1 MDAARRP
8 SPGPAPAAGTPRG
21 SGAGPVVGGG
31 ACSGAAGGRGRG
43 GGAGVSRTTVLVLGG
58 LVALVVAGVLVLD
71 ATHLVAA
78 ERTLPALALVVVVGL
93 VVVLRGV
100 GDLGV
105 ALLAGAVG
113 TATWNGISLGLPL
126 GHLFL
131 ASALVALALP
141 VVGQGRRLA
150 VPAWVWPLPTA
161 LLLVVACSVLFPID
175 RGYLSARFGV
185 PIDAATAAAIP
196 SPGIANLLNGVRWIV
211 PALALP
217 LAVCLAVAGRD
228 ADRRGRLLR
237 GLTAAWVLG
246 AAVNAAVA
254 LADET
259 GLTSISAM
267 FIAVDVGGRQAGL
280 TAQPNHLALSVG
292 LAAPVAVWFLLSTH
306 GRERLLWAGAVAVM
320 GGGLFVSGSRGGL
333 VVALGA
339 VLVALVV
346 ERTGRRVLL
355 PAAGVALGAG
365 TLLLAFFPTM
375 LDRLGRELRL
385 TGAESAAESDAIRAR
400 IHAQALSD
408 IEHSPL
414 RGIGL
419 HVMAEGHSIYLQLAA
434 SGGALL
440 FVAFLATVVGALAD
454 GTAIARSGVA
464 AAGLARALVVAFGAW
479 LVVGVVEN
487 QIADLY
493 LYVPLA
499 LLAGLAVVRRTS
511 SSPLTLLRSGAP
523 GEPS

>member
-1 MDAARRP
+1 MN
-8 SPGPAPAAGTPRG
+8 
-21 SGAGPVVGGG
+21 
-31 ACSGAAGGRGRG
+31 
-43 GGAGVSRTTVLVLGG
+43 RTVALGG
-58 LVALVVAGVLVLD
+58 LVALVVAGALVLD
-71 ATHLVAA
+71 ATRLLGLQLTV
-78 ERTLPALALVVVVGL
+78 PALAGVVVVGL
-93 VVVLRGV
+93 VVVLRGP

-105 ALLAGAVG
+105 TLLALAVA
-113 TATWNGISLGLPL
+113 TATWNGVSLGLPL

-131 ASALVALALP
+131 AAALGVLALLA
-141 VVGQGRRLA
+141 VGSGARLA
-150 VPAWVWPLPTA
+150 APSWVWPLPTA

-175 RGYLSARFGV
+175 RGYLTARFGV

-217 LAVCLAVAGRD
+217 LAVCLAVAGREPG
-228 ADRRGRLLR
+228 ARTRLVR
-237 GLTAAWVLG
+237 TLTAAWVLG

-259 GLTSISAM
+259 GLTAISAR

-292 LAAPVAVWFLLSTH
+292 LAAPVAVWFLLSTR
-306 GRERLLWAGAVAVM
+306 GRERLLWAGATAVM

-339 VLVALVV
+339 VLVALLVD
-346 ERTGRRVLL
+346 RLGRRLLL
-355 PAAGVALGAG
+355 PLAGAALGAG
-365 TLLLAFFPTM
+365 TLLVAFFPTM

-400 IHAQALSD
+400 IHAQALLD

-419 HVMAEGHSIYLQLAA
+419 HVMTEGHSIYLQLGA

-440 FVAFLATVVGALAD
+440 FLGFVVTAVGALAD
-454 GTAIARSGVA
+454 GRAIARAGGP

-499 LLAGLAVVRRTS
+499 LLAGLAVSAGARPPSPQPVPALVRS
-511 SSPLTLLRSGAP
+511 P

>member
-1 MDAARRP
+1 MR
-8 SPGPAPAAGTPRG
+8 GPLALIRPAAL
-21 SGAGPVVGGG
+21 V
-31 ACSGAAGGRGRG
+31 GAA
-43 GGAGVSRTTVLVLGG
+43 TV
-58 LVALVVAGVLVLD
+58 ATAAVLVLD
-71 ATHLVAA
+71 ATHLAGTDLTV
-78 ERTLPALALVVVVGL
+78 PALALVVVTGL
-93 VVVLRGV
+93 VVVLRGPR
-100 GDLGV
+100 DLG
-105 ALLAGAVG
+105 ATLLALAVA
-113 TATWNGISLGLPL
+113 TATWNGVSLGLPL

-131 ASALVALALP
+131 AAALVVLVLP
-141 VVGQGRRLA
+141 VVGQGLRLA
-150 VPAWVWPLPTA
+150 VPAWVWPLPAA
-161 LLLVVACSVLFPID
+161 LLLVVACSVLFPVD
-175 RGYLSARFGV
+175 RGYLTSRFGV

-196 SPGIANLLNGVRWIV
+196 SPGIANLLNAVRWIV

-217 LAVCLAVAGRD
+217 VAVCLAVAGRD
-228 ADRRGRLLR
+228 ATDRGRLVR
-237 GLTAAWVLG
+237 TLTAAWVLG

-259 GLTSISAM
+259 GLTSISAR
-267 FIAVDVGGRQAGL
+267 FVAVDVGGRQAGL

-292 LAAPVAVWFLLSTH
+292 LAAPVAVWFLLSTR
-306 GRERLLWAGAVAVM
+306 GRERVGWGVVAAVM
-320 GGGLFVSGSRGGL
+320 GGGLVVSGSRGGL

-339 VLVALVV
+339 VLVAVAV
-346 ERTGRRVLL
+346 DRVGRRGLL
-355 PAAGVALGAG
+355 PLAGAVLGAG
-365 TLLLAFFPTM
+365 TLLVAFFPTV

-400 IHAQALSD
+400 IHAQALAD

-419 HVMAEGHSIYLQLAA
+419 HVMTEGHSIYLQLGA

-440 FVAFLATVVGALAD
+440 VLGFLATAAGALLD
-454 GTAIARSGVA
+454 GAALARSGTA

-499 LLAGLAVVRRTS
+499 LLAGLTVAAAPRVAPA
-511 SSPLTLLRSGAP
+511 SPTLVRSGAP

>member
-1 MDAARRP
+1 MN
-8 SPGPAPAAGTPRG
+8 
-21 SGAGPVVGGG
+21 
-31 ACSGAAGGRGRG
+31 
-43 GGAGVSRTTVLVLGG
+43 RTLVLGG
-58 LVALVVAGVLVLD
+58 LVALVVAGALVLD
-71 ATHLVAA
+71 ATRLVGVDL
-78 ERTLPALALVVVVGL
+78 TVPALAAVVVVGV
-93 VVVLRGV
+93 VVVLRGAGDV
-100 GDLGV
+100 GV
-105 ALLAGAVG
+105 TLLAFAVA
-113 TATWNGISLGLPL
+113 TATWNGVSLGLPL

-131 ASALVALALP
+131 AAALGVLALLAI
-141 VVGQGRRLA
+141 GSGARLA

-217 LAVCLAVAGRD
+217 LAVCLAVAGREPGV
-228 ADRRGRLLR
+228 RTRLVR
-237 GLTAAWVLG
+237 TLTAAWVLG

-259 GLTSISAM
+259 GLTAISAH
-267 FIAVDVGGRQAGL
+267 FISVDVGGRQAGL

-292 LAAPVAVWFLLSTH
+292 LAAPVAVWFLLSTR
-306 GRERLLWAGAVAVM
+306 GRERLLWAGATAVM

-339 VLVALVV
+339 V
-346 ERTGRRVLL
+346 
-355 PAAGVALGAG
+355 GVALLVDRLGRRLLLPLAGAAVGAG
-365 TLLLAFFPTM
+365 TLLVAFFPTM

-400 IHAQALSD
+400 IHAQALLD

-419 HVMAEGHSIYLQLAA
+419 HVMTEGHSIYLQLGA

-440 FVAFLATVVGALAD
+440 FLGFVATAVGALAD
-454 GTAIARSGVA
+454 GGAIARAGGP

-499 LLAGLAVVRRTS
+499 LLAGLAVTVGARPATPAPTLVRS
-511 SSPLTLLRSGAP
+511 P

>member
-1 MDAARRP
+1 MNR
-8 SPGPAPAAGTPRG
+8 
-21 SGAGPVVGGG
+21 
-31 ACSGAAGGRGRG
+31 
-43 GGAGVSRTTVLVLGG
+43 VLLLGG
-58 LVALVVAGVLVLD
+58 VVALLVAGLLVLD
-71 ATHLVAA
+71 ATRLVGV
-78 ERTLPALALVVVVGL
+78 TSTVPALALVVGIGL
-93 VVVLRGV
+93 VVVLRGA

-105 ALLAGAVG
+105 TLLACAVA
-113 TATWNGISLGLPL
+113 TATWNGVSLGLPL

-131 ASALVALALP
+131 AAALVVLAL
-141 VVGQGRRLA
+141 LA
-150 VPAWVWPLPTA
+150 VGGGVRLEVPRWVWPLPAA
-161 LLLVVACSVLFPID
+161 LLLVVVCSVLFPVE
-175 RGYLSARFGV
+175 RGYLSGRFGV

-217 LAVCLAVAGRD
+217 LAVCLAVAGREPN
-228 ADRRGRLLR
+228 ARTRLAR
-237 GLTAAWVLG
+237 TLTAAWVLG

-259 GLTSISAM
+259 GLTAISAH
-267 FIAVDVGGRQAGL
+267 FISVDVGGRQAGL

-292 LAAPVAVWFLLSTH
+292 LAAPVAVWFVLSTH
-306 GRERLLWAGAVAVM
+306 RRERLLWATAAAVM

-333 VVALGA
+333 VVALAA
-339 VLVALVV
+339 VVVALAVD
-346 ERTGRRVLL
+346 RLGRRTLL
-355 PAAGVALGAG
+355 PLAGGALGAG
-365 TLLLAFFPTM
+365 TLLVAFFPTM
-375 LDRLGRELRL
+375 LDRLGTALRL
-385 TGAESAAESDAIRAR
+385 SGAESAAESDAIRAR
-400 IHAQALSD
+400 IHAQAALD

-419 HVMAEGHSIYLQLAA
+419 AVMTEGHSIYLQLGA

-440 FVAFLATVVGALAD
+440 LLAFLTTAAGALLD
-454 GTAIARSGVA
+454 GTALARSGGA
-464 AAGLARALVVAFGAW
+464 AAGPARALVVAFAAW

-499 LLAGLAVVRRTS
+499 LLAGLAVSAAPAADPTRPLSTAVP
-511 SSPLTLLRSGAP
+511 SPPALVRSGAP